1 MTGAG
6 PRAVREDAVV
16 GPGPAG
22 SERVW
27 WPVPVLTAVGA
38 LATVAVAWRDLR
50 PAVHVAEPTAANRE
64 LEQLQDFRDATYF
77 PVQELLAGGNPYR
90 PEVMLGSWPVGQV
103 FKLYQPYH
111 LALHL
116 PFGLGS
122 YGLGALAF
130 SVVSLLLLVVLAVL
144 AATRLRRWMPVPV
157 STGTALLSAL
167 LLFGQLGKAQLY
179 VGQINPLIAV
189 GVAGA
194 LIARRAHPAWASVAL
209 GVAWIKPQFGLPL
222 ALLLAARGSPRVAL
236 AGTGVAAAAS
246 LPVVALLVVREGGVG
261 GFFDAVRANLA
272 YAGEVGA
279 FDASRSYRVDLS
291 ATVFRATGWAPPAAE
306 LVAMVVVLGLS
317 AWALRGLVRRE
328 RVGGDDAPV
337 AAVLADLLVAV
348 AVVTAIVHQPGD
360 LLVTFPAT
368 VAAAGLWVALG
379 NRTRAAVSRPL
390 LGASIA
396 LISVPYLHVHQV
408 DDVVTTVLGAGTAGA
423 MDGVAIVTAWVV
435 VLILAVRVG
444 RQPKAGT
451 ATDLAGS
458 TTELG
463 RR

>member
-1 MTGAG
+1 MTAAD
-6 PRAVREDAVV
+6 PRAVREDAVAK
-16 GPGPAG
+16 PGPAG
-22 SERVW
+22 SERARW
-27 WPVPVLTAVGA
+27 FIPMLTAVGA

-50 PAVHVAEPTAANRE
+50 PVIHVAEPTVANRE

-90 PEVMLGSWPVGQV
+90 PDVMLGSWPVGQV

-130 SVVSLLLLVVLAVL
+130 SVVSLLLLVMLAVL
-144 AATRLRRWMPVPV
+144 GAIALRRWVPVPV
-157 STGTALLSAL
+157 LTATAVGSAL

-189 GVAGA
+189 GAAGA

-236 AGTGVAAAAS
+236 AGTAVAATAS

-261 GFFDAVRANLA
+261 GFLDAVRANLA
-272 YAGEVGA
+272 YASEIGA
-279 FDASRSYRVDLS
+279 FDASRSYRVDLA
-291 ATVFRATGWAPPAAE
+291 ATVFRVTGWAPPAAE
-306 LVAMVVVLGLS
+306 LVALVAVLGLS
-317 AWALRGLVRRE
+317 AWMVRGLVRRE
-328 RVGGDDAPV
+328 RMGGADASV
-337 AAVLADLLVAV
+337 AAVLADLLVGM

-360 LLVTFPAT
+360 LLITFPAT
-368 VAAAGLWVALG
+368 VAAAGLWAALR
-379 NRTRAAVSRPL
+379 NRTRAAVNRPL
-390 LGASIA
+390 LGAVIA

-408 DDVVTTVLGAGTAGA
+408 DDVVTTVLGAGVADA
-423 MDGVAIVTAWVV
+423 MDGVAIVAAWVG
-435 VLILAVRVG
+435 VLILTVRAS
-444 RQPKAGT
+444 RQPQPGT
-451 ATDLAGS
+451 AADLVRS

-463 RR
+463 RK

>member
-1 MTGAG
+1 MTAGG
-6 PRAVREDAVV
+6 PRAVREAAVV

-22 SERVW
+22 SARAR
-27 WPVPVLTAVGA
+27 WPIPVLTALGA
-38 LATVAVAWRDLR
+38 LATVALAWRDLR
-50 PAVHVAEPTAANRE
+50 PAIHVVEPTAANRE
-64 LEQLQDFRDATYF
+64 LDQLQDFRDATYF

-90 PEVMLGSWPVGQV
+90 PDVMLGSWPVGQI

-111 LALHL
+111 LVLHL

-144 AATRLRRWMPVPV
+144 GATRLRRWVPVPV
-157 STGTALLSAL
+157 LTATAVGSAL

-189 GVAGA
+189 GTAGA

-222 ALLLAARGSPRVAL
+222 ALLLAARGSPRMAL
-236 AGTGVAAAAS
+236 AGTAVAAAAS

-279 FDASRSYRVDLS
+279 FDASRSYRIDLS
-291 ATVFRATGWAPPAAE
+291 ATVFRVTGWAPPAAE
-306 LVAMVVVLGLS
+306 LVTMVAVLGLS
-317 AWALRGLVRRE
+317 AWVLRGLVRRE
-328 RVGGDDAPV
+328 RAGGDDAPV
-337 AAVLADLLVAV
+337 AAVLADLLVGM

-379 NRTRAAVSRPL
+379 NRTGAAVSRPL

-396 LISVPYLHVHQV
+396 LVSVPYLHVHQV
-408 DDVVTTVLGAGTAGA
+408 DDVVTTVLGLGVADA
-423 MDGVAIVTAWVV
+423 MDGVAIVAAWVV
-435 VLILAVRVG
+435 VLILAVRAG
-444 RQPKAGT
+444 RQLKVRT
-451 ATDLAGS
+451 ATGLAGS
-458 TTELG
+458 TTEPG
-463 RR
+463 RK